1 MNKERRHLDLNKIWY
16 KEPAKDWN
24 EALPVGN
31 GRLGGMIFGNP
42 SQEEIQLNEDSIWYG
57 GPRDRHNPDAFKNLN
72 KIRHLLRQGKT
83 AEAEER
89 ASLALSGTP
98 ETQRHYEP
106 LGNLFIKMNKNLDDV
121 QAYHRELDLDSAVSK
136 VSYSDAGV
144 HFEREVFS
152 SYPDQV
158 MVIHL
163 TASEE
168 NSLSFLTY
176 LDRGEG
182 RNYDALD
189 ALRNDTLMMRG
200 ETGGDKGIRFFCGIK
215 VIAQDGE
222 VHAIGNRIQVK
233 DAKTVTILLAAA
245 TSYRYQDP
253 EGEILNRLES
263 AGNKAFEALKATH
276 IGDYQELFHRV
287 SLEINGKNKT
297 KEVLPTDHLLKA
309 VQDTKHHAQLVTTY
323 FQYGRY
329 LLLSSSRPN
338 SLPANLQGI
347 WNKEMLPPWD
357 SKYTININTQMNYW
371 PAEVTNLSETH
382 IPLFDHI
389 EKMKINGRKTAAVMY
404 GCRGFVAHHNTDIWA
419 DTAPQDRYIPATYWP
434 LGGAWLSLH
443 LWEHYLF
450 TEDIAFL
457 ETYYPTLKEAALFL
471 VDFLIENDE
480 GYLITS
486 PSVSPE
492 NTYIMADGEKGTLVE
507 GPSMD
512 SQIIYEL
519 FRACI
524 QVCELLEIDSEFSQE
539 LRDKKDKLPKPTIGK
554 HGQIQEWLEDY
565 DEDEPGHRHIS
576 HLFALHPG
584 NQISAERTPDL
595 AKAAKTTL
603 ERRLASGG
611 AHTGWSRAW
620 IINLWARLG
629 EGELAYQNIIAL
641 LETSTLPNLFD
652 NHPPFQ
658 VDGNFGGTAGIAEML
673 LQSHQGFISL
683 LPALPKAW
691 NDGFVTGLK
700 ARGNYEI
707 SLSWEDNQL
716 KNCQISFSKSGQCK
730 IKATNPLHLRENSV
744 DCSLTELEPNLYLL
758 KGPEGLH
765 ELYSK

>member
-1 MNKERRHLDLNKIWY
+1 ME
-16 KEPAKDWN
+16 WN

-31 GRLGGMIFGNP
+31 GRLGGMIFGYP
-42 SQEEIQLNEDSIWYG
+42 SHEEIQLNEDSIWYG
-57 GPRDRHNPDAFKNLN
+57 GPRDRHNPDALKNLD
-72 KIRHLLRQGKT
+72 RMRQLLRQGKT
-83 AEAEER
+83 ADAEEL
-89 ASLALSGTP
+89 AALALSGTP

-106 LGNLFIKMNKNLDDV
+106 LGNLFIKMDKNSNDV
-121 QAYHRELDLDSAVSK
+121 QDYHRELDLDTAISR
-136 VSYSDAGV
+136 VSYTNAGV

-152 SYPDQV
+152 SYPDQI
-158 MVIHL
+158 MVIRL

-168 NSLSFLTY
+168 KNLSFLTY
-176 LDRGEG
+176 LDRGQG

-189 ALRNDTLMMRG
+189 ALSNDTLMMSG
-200 ETGGDKGIRFFCGIK
+200 ETGGNEGIRFFCGIK
-215 VIAQDGE
+215 VIVQNGE
-222 VHAIGNRIQVK
+222 VHAIGNKIHVK

-253 EGEILNRLES
+253 EGEILHKLENIK
-263 AGNKAFEALKATH
+263 NKSFKELKDTH
-276 IGDYQELFHRV
+276 IADYQELFHRV
-287 SLEINGKNKT
+287 NLEINRKT
-297 KEVLPTDHLLKA
+297 KDNDVLPTNQLLKA
-309 VQDTKHHAQLVTTY
+309 VKESDHQAHLVTTY

-329 LLLSSSRPN
+329 LLISSSRPN

-382 IPLFDHI
+382 VPLFDHI
-389 EKMKINGRKTAAVMY
+389 EKMKINGRKTAAFMY
-404 GCRGFVAHHNTDIWA
+404 GCRGFAAHHNTDIWA
-419 DTAPQDRYIPATYWP
+419 DTAPQDSYVPATYWP

-450 TEDIAFL
+450 TENVSFL
-457 ETYYPTLKEAALFL
+457 EMYYPTLKEAALFL
-471 VDFLIENDE
+471 IDFLIENDD
-480 GYLITS
+480 GYLVTS

-519 FRACI
+519 FNACI
-524 QVCELLEIDSEFSQE
+524 QACELLEIDSEFSQE
-539 LRDKKDKLPKPTIGK
+539 LRDKKDKLPKPAIGK
-554 HGQIQEWLEDY
+554 YGQIQEWLEDY

-584 NQISAERTPDL
+584 NQISVERTPDL
-595 AKAAKTTL
+595 ARAAKRTL
-603 ERRLASGG
+603 ERRLAHGG

-629 EGELAYQNIIAL
+629 EGELAYQNILAL

-658 VDGNFGGTAGIAEML
+658 IDGNFGGTAGIAEML
-673 LQSHQGFISL
+673 LQSHQGFIAL
-683 LPALPKAW
+683 LPALPKVW
-691 NDGFVTGLK
+691 KDGFVTGLK
-700 ARGNYEI
+700 ARGDYEV

-716 KNCQISFSKSGQCK
+716 KNCQIIFFKTGQCK
-730 IKATNPLHLRENSV
+730 IKTTYPLHLKESNAG
-744 DCSLTELEPNLYLL
+744 CTLTEIEPNLYML

-765 ELYSK
+765 ELYSN